1 MKAKNGPFLCYTLA
15 KSVHNSNFY
24 LYKNQFNW
32 LKGLTNLAV
41 LPASSQVR
49 PDVYKCKPFLNMY
62 Y

>member
-1 MKAKNGPFLCYTLA
+1 MKAKNGPFLYHTLA

-32 LKGLTNLAV
+32 LKGLTNLAAV
-41 LPASSQVR
+41 PASSKLR
-49 PDVYKCKPFLNMY
+49 PDVYKCKRFLNMY